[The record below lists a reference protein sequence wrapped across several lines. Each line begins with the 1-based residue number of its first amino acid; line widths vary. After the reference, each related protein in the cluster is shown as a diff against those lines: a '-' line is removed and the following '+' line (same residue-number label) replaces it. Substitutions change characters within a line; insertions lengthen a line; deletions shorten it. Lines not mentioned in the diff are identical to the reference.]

1 MTDDAAGVP
10 AVLSVLA
17 DETRW
22 RILSEIGSADLSASA
37 LAGLLPVS
45 RQAIARHLA
54 VLDDAGLVESIR
66 AGREIRYRAVGGRLS
81 SLAVELD
88 AIGRSWDRRLA
99 AIKRIAEATE

>member
-1 MTDDAAGVP
+1 MTDAAKVP

-37 LAGLLPVS
+37 LAAMLPVS
-45 RQAIARHLA
+45 RQAIARHLV
-54 VLDDAGLVESIR
+54 VLNDAGLAESVR

-88 AIGRSWDRRLA
+88 AIGRSWERRLA
-99 AIKRIAEATE
+99 AIKRIAEQSQG